1 MSTSR
6 KVKAK
11 LARQRRSARKATSTE
26 AAQKEPEPEPTECST
41 AETQAANQ
49 RGTVIA
55 SSALT
60 GTQFVCFCHRL
71 SGQKLF
77 AGLSLFTCTFQS
89 RRQARRTHRG
99 RQRREPL
106 RAASLRHRNVPW
118 EPPRQVGSVENLAVC
133 LSHSPSEIW
142 PNIHFV
148 FLSRS

>member
-11 LARQRRSARKATSTE
+11 LARQRRSAREATSTE
-26 AAQKEPEPEPTECST
+26 AAQKEPEPGP
-41 AETQAANQ
+41 
-49 RGTVIA
+49 

-71 SGQKLF
+71 SGPKLF
-77 AGLSLFTCTFQS
+77 AGLSLFTCIFQS
-89 RRQARRTHRG
+89 RRQARRAHRG

-106 RAASLRHRNVPW
+106 RAASPRHRNVPW

-133 LSHSPSEIW
+133 LSHSPSVIR

>member
-1 MSTSR
+1 MYSDGSLFDQRAKMSTSR

-26 AAQKEPEPEPTECST
+26 AAQKEPEPRP
-41 AETQAANQ
+41 
-49 RGTVIA
+49 
-55 SSALT
+55 SSSLT

-89 RRQARRTHRG
+89 RRQARRAHRG
-99 RQRREPL
+99 RQRREP
-106 RAASLRHRNVPW
+106 RREPW

-133 LSHSPSEIW
+133 LSHSPSVIW